1 MSLLIIY
8 EYAPRTLDEGIAE
21 AVSSLIWVAPR
32 LQSDV
37 AELKVVSDLLTAK
50 YGKQYSQ
57 VNFFEPII
65 AFGNALKILIQ

>member
-1 MSLLIIY
+1 MISLINY
-8 EYAPRTLDEGIAE
+8 DFAPRTLDEGLAE

-50 YGKQYSQ
+50 YGKQYNQ
-57 VNFFEPII
+57 VY
-65 AFGNALKILIQ
+65 LKKKQ

>member
-1 MSLLIIY
+1 MISLCVLINY
-8 EYAPRTLDEGIAE
+8 EFVPRTLDEGIAE
-21 AVSSLIWVAPR
+21 AVSSLIWVTPR

-57 VNFFEPII
+57 V
-65 AFGNALKILIQ
+65 

>member
-1 MSLLIIY
+1 M
-8 EYAPRTLDEGIAE
+8 PRTLDEGLAE

-50 YGKQYSQ
+50 YGKQYNQ
-57 VNFFEPII
+57 VY
-65 AFGNALKILIQ
+65 LKKNSDLVPHDYL